1 MEGVSYQ
8 RIKNFFFLLFS
19 KEGEGRHTPTKR
31 KMRLITSK
39 KENKGQ
45 RVGIVDKMTKRVQSK
60 KLKQENWNENERRK
74 EAELLFKGVTQT
86 QENENENENQR

>member
-45 RVGIVDKMTKRVQSK
+45 RVGIVDKMTKRIQSK
-60 KLKQENWNENERRK
+60 KLQKIGMKIKEGNKQSYCSK
-74 EAELLFKGVTQT
+74 E
-86 QENENENENQR
+86 

>member
-45 RVGIVDKMTKRVQSK
+45 RVGIVDKMTKRIQSK
-60 KLKQENWNENERRK
+60 KLQKIGMKIKEGNKQSHCSK
-74 EAELLFKGVTQT
+74 E
-86 QENENENENQR
+86 